1 MATKSMT
8 LTVGVGTRS
17 EKPSNLPFSSGITSA
32 SAFAAP
38 VVVGMMFW
46 PALRA
51 RRRSLWNTSST
62 FWSFV

>member
-1 MATKSMT
+1 MM
-8 LTVGVGTRS
+8 LTVGVGTLRA
-17 EKPSNLPFSSGITSA
+17 KPSKRPFSSGITRET
-32 SAFAAP
+32 AFAAP